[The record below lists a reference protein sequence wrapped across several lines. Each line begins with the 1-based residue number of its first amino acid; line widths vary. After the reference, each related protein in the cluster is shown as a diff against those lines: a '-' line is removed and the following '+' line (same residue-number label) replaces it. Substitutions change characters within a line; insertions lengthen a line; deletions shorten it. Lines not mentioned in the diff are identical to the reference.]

1 MKVKIDV
8 HEGLKRFMRAIKNDT
23 DALQHLMAVDE
34 NGCSIVHLLAAHGF
48 EDSFELVLQ
57 GPCSTWVLLQYYC
70 RLQSVMPVNRL
81 NYFQDF

>member
-48 EDSFELVLQ
+48 EDIFEFVPQNPFGIAYVTDRLCRIE
-57 GPCSTWVLLQYYC
+57 GWHELLAKKWG
-70 RLQSVMPVNRL
+70 N
-81 NYFQDF
+81 